1 MNILQAI
8 LAIPIS
14 ILGFLVGA
22 NFLNSSR
29 ETKKVEQISFGSVI
43 CRNISENFYTHTVC
57 EFKTKQNSRFCVL
70 DKETNAQTTIDCKIF
85 DDLGE

>member
-1 MNILQAI
+1 MYNIVVI
-8 LAIPIS
+8 
-14 ILGFLVGA
+14 ILGLIIGFLIQKSCSNV
-22 NFLNSSR
+22 

-85 DDLGE
+85 DDLGK